1 MSNSRIEPHGGQ
13 ICDRMVTEERI
24 SELKQNFV
32 HLQSWTLN
40 DRQICDL
47 EMIMNGGFSPLIGF
61 LDQKD
66 YDSVCI
72 GMRLQNNDLW
82 PIPITLDVK
91 EDAAEKLAEKDKLVL
106 RDKEGFALA
115 VLTISDI
122 WKPDRKKE
130 AEQVYGTTDETHP
143 GVNYL
148 VHESNPIYI
157 GGSVEGVHVP
167 KHYDYQGLRH
177 TPAQLREEFDRLG
190 WTNIVAFQT
199 RNPMHRA
206 HVELTH
212 RASAEANANL
222 LIHPV
227 VGLTKPGD
235 VNHYTRVRC
244 YQKIMEKY
252 VDNTAALS
260 LLPLAMRMAG
270 PKEALWHAII
280 RKNYGCNHFIIGRD
294 HASPGKDNEGNPFY
308 GPYDAQDLVQQHEEE
323 LGIKMVPFKLMV
335 YVKETGS
342 YMATNEVPEGA
353 ETLTVSGTELRE
365 LLDNGSDVPEWFSY
379 LDVVEELRKQRPAMS
394 KRGFTVFF
402 TGLSGSGKSTLAN
415 GLLVKLLEDGKRPAT
430 LLDGDIVRTH
440 LSSELGFSKEHRSLN
455 IRRIGFVAS
464 EITKNGGIAIC
475 APIAPYRSDRR
486 FNRDMIAPLGGYI
499 EIFVNT
505 PLEVCE
511 RRDVKGLYAKA
522 RQGLIKQF
530 TGIDDPYEEPE
541 NAEIVIDSSTEDPEV
556 LVKQILKQIHAM
568 GYLISLQTAFP
579 AT

>member
-1 MSNSRIEPHGGQ
+1 LSNSRIEPHGGQ
-13 ICDRMVTEERI
+13 ICERMVTEERI
-24 SELKQNFV
+24 SELKQDFV

-47 EMIMNGGFSPLIGF
+47 EMIMSGGFSPLIGF
-61 LDQKD
+61 LGQKD
-66 YDSVCI
+66 YDAVCT
-72 GMRLQNNDLW
+72 GMRLQNNALW
-82 PIPITLDVK
+82 PIPITLDVT
-91 EDAAEKLAEKDKLVL
+91 EDAAENLAEKDKLVL

-115 VLTISDI
+115 VLTIGEI
-122 WKPDRKKE
+122 WKPDQKKE
-130 AEQVYGTTDETHP
+130 AEQIYGTMDETHP

-252 VDNTAALS
+252 ADNTAALS

-270 PKEALWHAII
+270 PREALWHAII

-294 HASPGKDNEGNPFY
+294 HASPGKDSDGNPFY
-308 GPYDAQDLVQQHEEE
+308 GPYDAQDLLQQHEEE

-335 YVKETGS
+335 YVKDTGS

-365 LLDNGSDVPEWFSY
+365 LLDKGGDVPEWFSY
-379 LDVVEELRKQRPAMS
+379 PDVVEELRKQRPAMS
-394 KRGFTVFF
+394 KRGFTIFF

-415 GLLVKLLEDGKRPAT
+415 GLLVKLLEDGCRPAT

-475 APIAPYRSDRR
+475 APIAPYRSDRQ
-486 FNRDMIAPLGGYI
+486 FNRSMIAPLGGYI

-541 NAEIVIDSSTEDPEV
+541 NAEIVIDSSTKDPED
-556 LVKQILKQIHAM
+556 LVEQILKNIHTM
-568 GYLISLQTAFP
+568 GY
-579 AT
+579 

>member
-1 MSNSRIEPHGGQ
+1 LSNSRIEPHGGQ

-24 SELKQNFV
+24 SELKQDFV

-61 LDQKD
+61 LAQED
-66 YDSVCI
+66 YDAVCTD
-72 GMRLQNNDLW
+72 MRLQNNDLW
-82 PIPITLDVK
+82 PIPITMDVT
-91 EDAAEKLAEKDKLVL
+91 ENTAENLAKKDKLVL

-115 VLTISDI
+115 VLTIGDI

-130 AEQVYGTTDETHP
+130 AEQVYGTIDETHP

-148 VHESNPIYI
+148 LHESNPIYI

-167 KHYDYQGLRH
+167 KHYDYQDLRH
-177 TPAQLREEFDRLG
+177 TPAQLREEFDRMG
-190 WTNIVAFQT
+190 WSNIVAFQT

-235 VNHYTRVRC
+235 VNHYTRARC
-244 YQKIMEKY
+244 YQKIMGKY
-252 VDNTAALS
+252 TDNTAALS

-270 PKEALWHAII
+270 PREALWHAII

-294 HASPGKDNEGNPFY
+294 HASPGNDSDGNPFY
-308 GPYDAQDLVQQHEEE
+308 GPYNAQDLLQQHEEE

-335 YVKETGS
+335 YVKGTGS
-342 YMATNEVPEGA
+342 YMTKDEVPEGA

-365 LLDNGSDVPEWFSY
+365 LLDKGSDVPEWFSY
-379 LDVVEELRKQRPAMS
+379 PDVVEELRKQRPAMS
-394 KRGFTVFF
+394 KRGFTIFF

-415 GLLVKLLEDGKRPAT
+415 GLLVKLLEDGRRPVT

-475 APIAPYRSDRR
+475 APIAPYLTDRR

-541 NAEIVIDSSTEDPEV
+541 NAEIVIDSSIEDPEV
-556 LVKQILKQIHAM
+556 LVEQILKKIHAM
-568 GYLISLQTAFP
+568 GY
-579 AT
+579 

>member
-1 MSNSRIEPHGGQ
+1 
-13 ICDRMVTEERI
+13 MVTEERI
-24 SELKQNFV
+24 SELKQDFV

-61 LDQKD
+61 LAQED
-66 YDSVCI
+66 YDAVCTD
-72 GMRLQNNDLW
+72 MRLQNNDLW
-82 PIPITLDVK
+82 PIPITMDVT
-91 EDAAEKLAEKDKLVL
+91 ENTAENLAKKDKLVL

-115 VLTISDI
+115 VLTIGDI

-130 AEQVYGTTDETHP
+130 AEQVYGTIDETHP

-148 VHESNPIYI
+148 LHESNPIYI

-167 KHYDYQGLRH
+167 KHYDYQDLRH
-177 TPAQLREEFDRLG
+177 TPAQLREEFDRMG
-190 WTNIVAFQT
+190 WSNIVAFQT

-244 YQKIMEKY
+244 YQKIMGKY
-252 VDNTAALS
+252 TDNTASLS

-270 PKEALWHAII
+270 PREALWHAII

-294 HASPGKDNEGNPFY
+294 HASPGNDSDGNPFY
-308 GPYDAQDLVQQHEEE
+308 GPYNAQDLLQQHEEE

-335 YVKETGS
+335 YVKGTGS
-342 YMATNEVPEGA
+342 YMTKDEVPEGA

-365 LLDNGSDVPEWFSY
+365 LLDKGSDVPEWFSY
-379 LDVVEELRKQRPAMS
+379 PDVVEELRKQRPAMS
-394 KRGFTVFF
+394 KRGFTIFF

-415 GLLVKLLEDGKRPAT
+415 GLFVKLLEDGRRPVT

-475 APIAPYRSDRR
+475 APIAPYLTDRR

-541 NAEIVIDSSTEDPEV
+541 NAEIVIDSSIEDPEV
-556 LVKQILKQIHAM
+556 LVEQILKKIHAM
-568 GYLISLQTAFP
+568 GY
-579 AT
+579 

>member
-66 YDSVCI
+66 YDTVCT

-130 AEQVYGTTDETHP
+130 AEQVYGTADETHP

-244 YQKIMEKY
+244 YQKIMERY
-252 VDNTAALS
+252 VDNTVALS

-270 PKEALWHAII
+270 PREALWHAII

>member
-24 SELKQNFV
+24 SELKQDFV

-61 LDQKD
+61 LAQED
-66 YDSVCI
+66 YDAVCTD
-72 GMRLQNNDLW
+72 MRLQNNDLW
-82 PIPITLDVK
+82 PIPITMDVT
-91 EDAAEKLAEKDKLVL
+91 ENTAENLAKKDKLVL

-115 VLTISDI
+115 VLTIGDI

-130 AEQVYGTTDETHP
+130 AEQVYGTIDETHP

-148 VHESNPIYI
+148 LHESNPIYI

-167 KHYDYQGLRH
+167 KHYDYQDLRH
-177 TPAQLREEFDRLG
+177 TPAQLREEFDRMG
-190 WTNIVAFQT
+190 WSNIVAFQT

-244 YQKIMEKY
+244 YQKIMGKY
-252 VDNTAALS
+252 TDNTAALS

-270 PKEALWHAII
+270 PREALWHAII

-294 HASPGKDNEGNPFY
+294 HASPGNDSDGNPFY
-308 GPYDAQDLVQQHEEE
+308 GPYNAQDLLQQHEEE

-335 YVKETGS
+335 YVKGTGS
-342 YMATNEVPEGA
+342 YMTKDEVPEGA

-365 LLDNGSDVPEWFSY
+365 LLDKGSDVPEWFSY
-379 LDVVEELRKQRPAMS
+379 PDVVEELRKQRPAMS
-394 KRGFTVFF
+394 KRGFTIFF

-415 GLLVKLLEDGKRPAT
+415 GLLVKLLEDGRRPAT

-475 APIAPYRSDRR
+475 APIAPYRLDRR
-486 FNRDMIAPLGGYI
+486 FNRDMITPLGGYI

-556 LVKQILKQIHAM
+556 LVEQILKKIHTM
-568 GYLISLQTAFP
+568 EY
-579 AT
+579 